1 MWEFSVC
8 ELTIRTKLIA
18 SMVFKPRP
26 FNEPLKEEIQGF
38 EGRIEIEL
46 RSNRDDIII
55 NLNFLKKINK
65 YIKLVK
71 GEK

>member
-1 MWEFSVC
+1 
-8 ELTIRTKLIA
+8 
-18 SMVFKPRP
+18 MVFKPRP